1 MSTIMSTDPGVCTE
15 PYITVARASRE
26 SGLPEWTLRR
36 LVRAGEIPSVL
47 VGNRTRRVR
56 LSEVKASIR
65 EGGEPQRQGVS
76 E

>member
-1 MSTIMSTDPGVCTE
+1 MNTTAE
-15 PYITVARASRE
+15 RLLTVARASRE

-47 VGNRTRRVR
+47 VGTRTRRVR

-65 EGGEPQRQGVS
+65 ESGEPQRQGVS